1 MSSCLN
7 KEVKIL
13 KDYYPIKI
21 LRHEKVYFCIWYT
34 NDVDGILLE
43 KNKIKS
49 FSNYDNLKNYCEE
62 NKIKIKEDISTYNL
76 DEVLEWLSSRKQEV
90 DCKIILD
97 LWNLISDLA
106 KSSDEYFYGDDD
118 ETLHISEK
126 LFYGNNL
133 PAINRDGPEYYP
145 KWDDDE
151 YMIIKKV
158 IQNGVE
164 LFNKYLYE

>member
-1 MSSCLN
+1 M
-7 KEVKIL
+7 